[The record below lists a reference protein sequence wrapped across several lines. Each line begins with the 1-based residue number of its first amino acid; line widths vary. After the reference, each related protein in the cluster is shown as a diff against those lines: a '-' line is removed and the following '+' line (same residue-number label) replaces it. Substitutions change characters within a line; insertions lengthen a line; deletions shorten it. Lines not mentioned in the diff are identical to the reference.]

1 MARTLDATV
10 LLIEGDDERATEYAT
25 WLDDC
30 TVEIADDA
38 ETALDRLDDDVDV
51 VLLDG
56 SPTTADYDDLLGR
69 LRARHVDCQ
78 IGLLSGQHASA
89 SVLRLDFDEYI
100 PRPVTR
106 ETLRETVERLTDRG
120 AIMNVVETYLE
131 LVARKRRLE
140 ARRSPDE
147 LTDDDRYRELV
158 GELAARRRQA
168 DSLFA
173 QLAAS
178 EADTDTPESTPEPVE
193 GDPVPPALR
202 DSPEPRYRTH
212 RGEFVGLWL
221 AAALTYGVGDLIST
235 TYAVLTVPGLIE
247 GNPVVNTLLSTVGL
261 PGFVLLKLLVFL
273 VLISVSVHGGRTHER
288 FSYYWPPVVMTLL
301 GLLLT
306 GWNFQLIAGV

>member
-10 LLIEGDDERATEYAT
+10 LLIEGDDERASEYAT

-30 TVEIADDA
+30 TVEVASDA
-38 ETALDRLDDDVDV
+38 ETALDRPDDDVDV

-56 SPTTADYDDLLGR
+56 SLATADRDDLLGR
-69 LRARHVDCQ
+69 LRARHADCQ
-78 IGLLSGQHASA
+78 IGLLSGEHVSA
-89 SVLRLDFDEYI
+89 DVLRLDFDEYV

-106 ETLRETVERLTDRG
+106 ETLRETVERLSDRN
-120 AIMNVVETYLE
+120 AVMDVVETYLG

-140 ARRSPDE
+140 ARRPADE
-147 LTDDDRYRELV
+147 LADDDRYRELV

-178 EADTDTPESTPEPVE
+178 EADADTSETTPESVE

-202 DSPEPRYRTH
+202 DSSEPRYRTH

-221 AAALTYGVGDLIST
+221 AAALTYGVGDLLST
-235 TYAVLTVPGLIE
+235 TYAVLVVPGLIE
-247 GNPVVNTLLSTVGL
+247 GNPVVNTLLSTAGL

-273 VLISVSVHGGRTHER
+273 VLISVSVQGGRTHER
-288 FSYYWPPVVMTLL
+288 FSYYWPPVAMTIL

-306 GWNFQLIAGV
+306 GWNLRLIVSV